1 MAVRSKKAS
10 TSPPLRTD
18 VPPGLPSERG
28 VLGPQ
33 AAVPLFGRSRDQTLL
48 RQQLAV
54 TPVVVVKGPAGVGKS
69 RLVAEVAR
77 ELAVTTAAV
86 RCLPGDTAEAL
97 VARVER
103 ALRCGWGNAQ
113 TAIASSASL
122 VILDQAH
129 ELTTETLTQTVREL
143 APNATSLGR
152 LIVTNRDGLGGA
164 VTGQV
169 NELDLAGL
177 DAASASELFDA
188 LDARFGP
195 VAVEFADADLWSAT
209 RGNPAA
215 IAQHFG
221 AARVPRNEDA
231 TLCHNIL
238 SAVQVFRLP
247 VPATAIAAMLATTS
261 GATDAVAVFRAVDE
275 LVAQQKLLRNDKD
288 LLALPVVV
296 AGSDAPLPVDVT
308 LQRAAAALWH
318 GASNDGNQRTL
329 AAGGNLHGYAPI
341 DAAREAMV
349 HAKATGDDA
358 LYEAMVAHAGTLR
371 FQRGAVA
378 ELMAY
383 ITESAAMQDLM
394 LATALQARRIHDVR
408 LMLQRARRRGD
419 ENSSVAGL
427 AAAVAI
433 GNFNDA
439 KRLIM
444 TSAATAATRE
454 TANALRRMI
463 GWDVACEPDDAEG
476 LGLQAWHREGATAA
490 RVHFAAARSALSAPL
505 TQDAVGFA
513 RLSAHYAA
521 CLLQEGRVSEAV
533 AAAAELDAWVVG
545 VEAVEVFDWARLT
558 RANVLQTIGDY
569 RSAAAQLR
577 GLMQAQRIRGDEVA
591 ALATEL
597 SLAELEVAR
606 GHAVSASELATV
618 VKSAAQRLGC
628 VAWAMRAD
636 LVMANVDLLE
646 LRADEALGRLEQVVP
661 ATVGVRVAA
670 LVEVAMAKA
679 YGFLGRHTDALE
691 LSARLAQHPH
701 LDQIERQMVGA
712 EVAVALGDLGGAREL
727 LHAASAMAE
736 RHGRRA
742 EMIAAFALLARVE
755 LARGDRAA
763 ARSVATRAARE
774 AMSADLA
781 QARCMALLA
790 LGALARSE
798 DDAASGVAYARDA
811 AELASGAGLPIERF
825 VAYAAL
831 DAIAGPEAVADPASP
846 SAATLSPMAFDL
858 CTKILAELGLTSQR
872 PFGLIDAQGATS
884 EVVDASPEVL
894 QLAKRALAIDGV
906 RESIWR
912 HGQELA
918 DLRRR
923 SLLKKLL
930 FMFASAPGK
939 VFSKEAIV
947 SAVWNV
953 EYHPL
958 RHDAALFTNI
968 MRIRRLLGEGGAE
981 IIRVTD
987 DGYRFVPPSDFVFVF
1002 AR

>member
-10 TSPPLRTD
+10 TSPPLGPA
-18 VPPGLPSERG
+18 VPPGP
-28 VLGPQ
+28 P
-33 AAVPLFGRSRDQTLL
+33 APFACAVPMFGRSRDQALL

-86 RCLPGDTAEAL
+86 RCLPGDTADAL

-103 ALRCGWGNAQ
+103 LLRCGWGNAPA
-113 TAIASSASL
+113 AIASSASL

-129 ELTTETLTQTVREL
+129 ELTTETLNQVVSEL
-143 APNATSLGR
+143 APSSTSLGR
-152 LIVTNRDGLGGA
+152 LIVTNREGLGGA

-177 DAASASELFDA
+177 LAASASELFDA

-195 VAVEFADADLWSAT
+195 VSVEFADADLWSAT

-221 AARVPRNEDA
+221 AARVPRSEA
-231 TLCHNIL
+231 AALGTEVLA
-238 SAVQVFRLP
+238 AVGVLRLP
-247 VPATAIAAMLATTS
+247 MAATAIAAMLPRAQPE
-261 GATDAVAVFRAVDE
+261 AVFGAIDE
-275 LVAQQKLLRNDKD
+275 LVAQQRLLRSDKD
-288 LLALPVVV
+288 QLTLPVVLGE
-296 AGSDAPLPVDVT
+296 AKAPAAQDVNMH
-308 LQRAAAALWH
+308 RAAAALWY
-318 GASNDGNQRTL
+318 GPNC
-329 AAGGNLHGYAPI
+329 HGYLPI
-341 DAAREAMV
+341 DAAREAIV
-349 HAKATGDDA
+349 HARATGDVE
-358 LYEAMVAHAGTLR
+358 LYRAMLEHAGTLR

-378 ELMAY
+378 ELMAQLNQAGPAGAS
-383 ITESAAMQDLM
+383 EVEPAAMQDLP

-408 LMLQRARRRGD
+408 MMLQRARRRGD
-419 ENSSVAGL
+419 ESSSAAGL
-427 AAAVAI
+427 AAAVAV
-433 GNFNDA
+433 GNFSDA
-439 KRLIM
+439 KRLLI
-444 TSAATAATRE
+444 TSAPSAATRDAS
-454 TANALRRMI
+454 NALRRMV
-463 GWDVACEPDDAEG
+463 GWDAVGEPTDEEA
-476 LGLQAWHREGATAA
+476 LGLHAWHTAGATAA
-490 RVHFAAARSALSAPL
+490 RVHFAAALSCLAEPHA
-505 TQDAVGFA
+505 QDAVSFA

-521 CLLQEGRVSEAV
+521 CLLQEGRVAEAV
-533 AAAAELDAWVVG
+533 TAAAALDAWVVG
-545 VEAVEVFDWARLT
+545 VESVEVFDWARLT
-558 RANVLQTIGDY
+558 RATVLQSTGDY
-569 RSAAAQLR
+569 RSAAAELR
-577 GLMQAQRIRGDEVA
+577 SLMQVQRLRGDEVA

-597 SLAELEVAR
+597 NLAELEVAR

-628 VAWAMRAD
+628 TAWAMRAD
-636 LVMANVDLLE
+636 IVMANVDLLE
-646 LRADEALGRLEQVVP
+646 LRADEAIGRLERVVA

-670 LVEVAMAKA
+670 LVDVATAKA
-679 YGFLGRHTDALE
+679 YGFLGRHGDALE

-727 LHAASAMAE
+727 LHAASAAAE

-742 EMIAAFALLARVE
+742 EMIGAFALLARVE

-774 AMSADLA
+774 ATSADLA
-781 QARCMALLA
+781 HARCMALLA
-790 LGALARSE
+790 LGALARAE
-798 DDAASGVAYARDA
+798 DDPASGVAYARDA
-811 AELASGAGLPIERF
+811 AELASVAGLPIERF

-872 PFGLIDAQGATS
+872 PFGLIDAQGAAS

-894 QLAKRALAIDGV
+894 QLAKRELAIDGV

-930 FMFASAPGK
+930 FLFASAPGK

>member
-1 MAVRSKKAS
+1 M
-10 TSPPLRTD
+10 
-18 VPPGLPSERG
+18 
-28 VLGPQ
+28 
-33 AAVPLFGRSRDQTLL
+33 FGRSRDQTLL

-86 RCLPGDTAEAL
+86 RCLPGDTAEVL

-103 ALRCGWGNAQ
+103 VLRCGWGNAPA
-113 TAIASSASL
+113 AIASSASL

-129 ELTTETLTQTVREL
+129 ELTTETLTHVVSEL
-143 APNATSLGR
+143 APSATSLGR
-152 LIVTNRDGLGGA
+152 LIVTNRTGHGGT
-164 VTGQV
+164 VTGHLS
-169 NELDLAGL
+169 ELDLAGL

-195 VAVEFADADLWSAT
+195 VEVEFADAELWSAT

-221 AARVPRNEDA
+221 AARVPRNENT
-231 TLCHNIL
+231 TLCRSVL
-238 SAVQVFRLP
+238 AAVCVFRVP
-247 VPATAIAAMLATTS
+247 VPASAVAALLATL
-261 GATDAVAVFRAVDE
+261 GGDAQANAVFGAIDD
-275 LVAQQKLLRNDKD
+275 LVAQQQLLRSDKD
-288 LLALPVVV
+288 LIGRPVTL
-296 AGSDAPLPVDVT
+296 AGSADNVDVDVVME
-308 LQRAAAALWH
+308 RAAAALWH
-318 GASNDGNQRTL
+318 GSDQ
-329 AAGGNLHGYAPI
+329 HGYAPI
-341 DAAREAMV
+341 DAAREAIV
-349 HAKATGDDA
+349 HARATGDVA
-358 LYEAMVAHAGTLR
+358 LYRAMIAHAGTLR
-371 FQRGAVA
+371 FQRGAAA
-378 ELMAY
+378 ELTAQLNIASPSMAGAMDC
-383 ITESAAMQDLM
+383 AAMQELL
-394 LATALQARRIHDVR
+394 LAVALQARRIHDVR
-408 LMLQRARRRGD
+408 SLLQRARRRGD
-419 ENSSVAGL
+419 DSTSAAAL

-433 GNFNDA
+433 GNFNEA
-439 KRLIM
+439 KRLVM
-444 TSAATAATRE
+444 LGTSGVATRDA
-454 TANALRRMI
+454 ANALRRMV
-463 GWDVACEPDDAEG
+463 GWDVVGDPQDDEA
-476 LGLQAWHREGATAA
+476 LGLRAWHTEGATAA
-490 RVHFAAARSALSAPL
+490 RVHFAAARSSLVEPMAHDGVA
-505 TQDAVGFA
+505 FA
-513 RLSAHYAA
+513 RLSAHYIA
-521 CLLQEGRVSEAV
+521 CLLQEGRVSEAA

-545 VEAVEVFDWARLT
+545 VEAVEALDWARSS
-558 RANVLQTIGDY
+558 RAHVSQTTGDY
-569 RSAAAQLR
+569 RGAAADLR
-577 GLMQAQRIRGDEVA
+577 GLMQVQRMRGDEVA

-597 SLAELEVAR
+597 NLAELEVAR

-628 VAWAMRAD
+628 LAWAMRAD
-636 LVMANVDLLE
+636 IVMANVDLLE
-646 LRADEALGRLEQVVP
+646 LRADDAIGRLETVVA

-670 LVEVAMAKA
+670 LAEVATAKA
-679 YGFLGRHTDALE
+679 YGFLGRHADALE
-691 LSARLAQHPH
+691 LSARLAQHPA

-727 LHAASAMAE
+727 LHAASATAE

-742 EMIAAFALLARVE
+742 EMIAAFTLLARVE

-774 AMSADLA
+774 ATSADLA
-781 QARCMALLA
+781 HARCMALLA
-790 LGALARSE
+790 LGALARAE

-811 AELASGAGLPIERF
+811 AELASVAGLPIERF

-894 QLAKRALAIDGV
+894 QLAKRELAIDGV

-930 FMFASAPGK
+930 FLFASAPGK

-968 MRIRRLLGEGGAE
+968 MRIRRLLGEGGSE